1 MTFLKFFL
9 IGLLFLSI
17 GIVSNAQNTPT
28 PQIPNVCDKGYFGD
42 GNTGVCSNRNKGDG
56 TLTDQI
62 RSIVTAL
69 NNSLIVLAP
78 SIGVIAIIYGAFKI
92 MANGFKAGIVIIQ
105 WALIGIVVVLL
116 ANGLLSLVISILWN

>member
-1 MTFLKFFL
+1 MNYLKILLVGFFL
-9 IGLLFLSI
+9 FFLTTSTM
-17 GIVSNAQNTPT
+17 AQNTPT

-42 GNTGVCSNRNKGDG
+42 GSTGVCNNISKGDG

-62 RSIVTAL
+62 KGIVTAL

-116 ANGLLSLVISILWN
+116 ANGLLSLVISILW